1 MNIQHFLGRNGL
13 KNESLLQSTI
23 SMPSH
28 GVEIIDGIPV
38 ILKEGQMYAFQTQP
52 PIKLG
57 TYIDKK
63 ATWIPTEEVSSWL
76 TSYQASMVS
85 RSRK

>member
-1 MNIQHFLGRNGL
+1 MQDFLGRNGL
-13 KNESLLQSTI
+13 KNESFTWHTT

-28 GVEIIDGIPV
+28 GVEIIDGIPI
-38 ILKEGQMYAFQTQP
+38 ILKDGQMFAFQTQP

-63 ATWIPTEEVSSWL
+63 ATLIPTEEMSSWL

>member
-1 MNIQHFLGRNGL
+1 MQGFLGRNGL
-13 KNESLLQSTI
+13 KNETLTWPI
-23 SMPSH
+23 TSMPSH

-38 ILKEGQMYAFQTQP
+38 ILKDGQMFAFQTQP

-63 ATWIPTEEVSSWL
+63 ATWIPTEEMSSWL

>member
-13 KNESLLQSTI
+13 KNEGSTYPTI

-63 ATWIPTEEVSSWL
+63 ATWIPTEEMSSWL

>member
-1 MNIQHFLGRNGL
+1 
-13 KNESLLQSTI
+13 
-23 SMPSH
+23 MPSH
-28 GVEIIDGIPV
+28 GVELIDGIPV

-63 ATWIPTEEVSSWL
+63 VTWIPTEGMSAWL
-76 TSYQASMVS
+76 SSYQASMVS